1 MPARNWAASLSRME
15 KRAPSIAGVM
25 HAMTMRPR
33 WSFSSRYCLTAH
45 WRQAPTDPS
54 AGCQQ
59 KYGRSRPFERHSSS
73 RFFAGST
80 S

>member
-1 MPARNWAASLSRME
+1 MPARNCAASSSRME
-15 KRAPSIAGVM
+15 MRAPSRAGVM

-33 WSFSSRYCLTAH
+33 RSSSSRYCLTAH
-45 WRQAPTDPS
+45 WRQAPTEPR

-59 KYGRSRPFERHSSS
+59 KYGRSRPRDRHSSS
-73 RFFAGST
+73 RFLPGSA